1 MKLRVTNTDKAEDMS
16 LDTVIMPISEFCDIH
31 SHPYLA
37 SAGFDF
43 IVVDLDAEI
52 KPGYLRALLGKYLV
66 IPRIV
71 GDVTQD
77 TVRLL
82 TELYPEYAAK
92 IRYTFIREKG
102 NIGDVIT
109 ELRNKFEW
117 NKYY

>member
-1 MKLRVTNTDKAEDMS
+1 MILRVTNIDKAEDMS

-37 SAGFDF
+37 SAGFDY
-43 IVVDLDAEI
+43 IVVDLDPNI
-52 KPGYLRALLGKYLV
+52 FPGYLRALLGKYVV

-71 GDVTQD
+71 SEVTQD

-82 TELYPEYAAK
+82 TELYPEYAAR

-102 NIGDVIT
+102 NIGVVID
-109 ELRNKFEW
+109 ELRKKFEW
-117 NKYY
+117 DKYY

>member
-16 LDTVIMPISEFCDIH
+16 LDTVVMPISEFCDIH

-37 SAGFDF
+37 SAGFDYV
-43 IVVDLDAEI
+43 VVDLDSEI
-52 KPGYLRALLGKYLV
+52 GPGILRALLGKYIV
-66 IPRIV
+66 IPKIV
-71 GDVTQD
+71 SEVDRD

-92 IRYTFIREKG
+92 LRYTFIREKG
-102 NIGDVIT
+102 NIGSIIT
-109 ELRNKFEW
+109 ELQEKFEW